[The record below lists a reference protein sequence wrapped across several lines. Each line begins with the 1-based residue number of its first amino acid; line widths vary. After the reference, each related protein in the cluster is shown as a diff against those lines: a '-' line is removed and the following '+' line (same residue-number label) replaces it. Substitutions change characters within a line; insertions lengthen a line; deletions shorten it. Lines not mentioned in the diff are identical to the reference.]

1 MFAVGVTVRGR
12 GAEARSTEGRAANAD
27 EPKAMESIETRVY
40 FSANRRRQSD
50 RAHFCRR
57 VST

>member
-12 GAEARSTEGRAANAD
+12 GAEAKAPRAGGECGRTQSDGEHRDAGVFFCESAASVGRAL
-27 EPKAMESIETRVY
+27 R
-40 FSANRRRQSD
+40 
-50 RAHFCRR
+50 RR